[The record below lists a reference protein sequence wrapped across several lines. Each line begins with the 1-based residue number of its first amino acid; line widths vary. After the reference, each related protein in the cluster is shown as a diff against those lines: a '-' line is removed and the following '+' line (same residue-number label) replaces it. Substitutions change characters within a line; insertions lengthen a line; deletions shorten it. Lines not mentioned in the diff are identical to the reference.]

1 MKFRNS
7 IFVACFA
14 ALQLAATAHAEA
26 PLWKSQREPIRDD
39 QGRTQYMVSL
49 TRDAAD
55 GFSDQVSDDL
65 ARRFSPRNTSKAKN
79 MVASF
84 ERRYELEAT
93 DMTNWVGNT
102 FTAYLTEE
110 QVGIPPLFRTLPVG
124 ANMAQEVLHGTAFI
138 HGGIQA

>member
-79 MVASF
+79 I
-84 ERRYELEAT
+84 
-93 DMTNWVGNT
+93 
-102 FTAYLTEE
+102 
-110 QVGIPPLFRTLPVG
+110 GIPPVFRTLPVG